1 MIKNERE
8 FRITH
13 SQAEKFRTAIATAA
27 REGPP
32 KGVAPKLHQ
41 VSIEG
46 MRAQLKD
53 LDRELLDYKTLQDPK
68 GKVRLEDSADAL
80 GALLIKARIARGW
93 SQRELAE
100 RLGLQMQK
108 IQQYEATEYAGASVT
123 RVREILQALGV
134 TARVQLQV
142 LELPASLAT
151 SAPAG
156 KETDSRRR
164 VRGKTP
170 TS

>member
-1 MIKNERE
+1 MMIKNERE

-13 SQAEKFRTAIATAA
+13 AQAEKFRAAIDAAA

-32 KGVAPKLHQ
+32 KGVAPKLHRA
-41 VSIEG
+41 SIDG
-46 MRAQLKD
+46 MRSQLAD
-53 LDRELLDYKTLQDPK
+53 LDRELRDYKALQGPK
-68 GKVRLEDSADAL
+68 GNIGLEDSADNL
-80 GALLIKARIARGW
+80 GALLIKARIVRGW

-108 IQQYEATEYAGASVT
+108 IQQYEASEYAGASVT

-142 LELPASLAT
+142 LELPASLEAT
-151 SAPAG
+151 SPVKQKG
-156 KETDSRRR
+156 R
-164 VRGKTP
+164 V
-170 TS
+170 